1 MRVTRTSRITGITRT
16 KELDITL
23 EQYESFRDGKLIQEA
38 MPHLSADEREFIISG
53 VTQEEW
59 DKFIVGEP
67 DEDDEY
73 A

>member
-16 KELDITL
+16 KELDITP
-23 EQYESFRDGKLIQEA
+23 EEYEGFRDGKLVQEV
-38 MPHLSADEREFIISG
+38 MPRLTPDERAFLMNSA
-53 VTQEEW
+53 TQEEW
-59 DKFIVGEP
+59 DKYIHGE